1 MNEVEEFKDRLI
13 KTLQET
19 IDYRTP
25 HANKEEYGAITATKN
40 IIELIKVHP

>member
-19 IDYRTP
+19 IDYGIPVNRVDF
-25 HANKEEYGAITATKN
+25 AAIVATEN
-40 IIELIKVHP
+40 IIELIRRHP